1 MAKNKLINVEVCYA
15 TKNEQEIIPLIIS
28 NKSTVLDAVQQ
39 SGILEKYKE
48 IDLSKSKIGIHA
60 KIVQLDNILED
71 MDRVEIYRELINKPI
86 DARRQRAE
94 RQKIK

>member
-1 MAKNKLINVEVCYA
+1 M
-15 TKNEQEIIPLIIS
+15 IS

-48 IDLSKSKIGIHA
+48 IDLSKNKVGIHA
-60 KIVQLDNILED
+60 KTVQLDNILED